1 MLEYTDLAA
10 DVLGEGLPIY
20 HADRGIRENRSG
32 SRRRRRNN
40 KKLADSRIKIY
51 EDEMQKTTS
60 SSL

>member
-10 DVLGEGLPIY
+10 DVLGEGLSIY
-20 HADRGIRENRSG
+20 HADRGIRENRSS